1 MTISSQNSGLISG
14 SLVGF
19 TSISIIQSGCRSE
32 LISEAVLDLGAAA
45 FKLASQ
51 YACHIMDKACLI
63 YIRLYS
69 QQLVR

>member
-1 MTISSQNSGLISG
+1 MTVSSQNSGLISG

-19 TSISIIQSGCRSE
+19 TSIPIIQSGCRSE

-45 FKLASQ
+45 FKPI
-51 YACHIMDKACLI
+51 CHIMDKACLI
-63 YIRLYS
+63 YIRLCS